1 MGAVRGAG
9 EQEGMGRRRGACPFS
24 LPGTEMSNMES
35 PLGDDALPQVGEMPE
50 REAKEELMLLEKEEE
65 RGSGREDAPREEG
78 SVESLSALDEVAED
92 LKCPGEE
99 DTVKLQGT
107 PGGKICL
114 CLLVRSTLNFNL
126 AQVGGQWPWLKSRVR
141 TAKGCLQLL
150 CRWSFSSLRTLRVS
164 AEAEDHRRVGDKR
177 GRPCGKRSG
186 IFISSLQMA
195 VGVEGPAAGRGVVV
209 GGQWW
214 LLETDAQDK
223 GHVKSCGEAPHSSS
237 FILPSS
243 LLAGHA
249 TGQTHLHP

>member
-1 MGAVRGAG
+1 MPI
-9 EQEGMGRRRGACPFS
+9 QPCS
-24 LPGTEMSNMES
+24 LLQDKAKTKLPLLLALLFGTVSAFHLRTEMSNMES

-65 RGSGREDAPREEG
+65 QGSGREDAPREEG

-141 TAKGCLQLL
+141 T
-150 CRWSFSSLRTLRVS
+150 
-164 AEAEDHRRVGDKR
+164 
-177 GRPCGKRSG
+177 
-186 IFISSLQMA
+186 
-195 VGVEGPAAGRGVVV
+195 GRGVQCLVRGMNQGPLWIGV
-209 GGQWW
+209 QIVSWGHHIQFHWVDDSAWSFVYWAADPPWSDTGGCW
-214 LLETDAQDK
+214 
-223 GHVKSCGEAPHSSS
+223 
-237 FILPSS
+237 S
-243 LLAGHA
+243 LFTPVRWEWG
-249 TGQTHLHP
+249 

>member
-1 MGAVRGAG
+1 TKLLLLLALLFGTVSAFHLR
-9 EQEGMGRRRGACPFS
+9 
-24 LPGTEMSNMES
+24 TEMSNMES

-126 AQVGGQWPWLKSRVR
+126 AQVGGQWPWLKSRVQ
-141 TAKGCLQLL
+141 CLVRGMNQGPLWIGVQIVSWGHHIQFHWVDDSA
-150 CRWSFSSLRTLRVS
+150 WSFVYWAADPPWSDTGGCWSLFTPPTS
-164 AEAEDHRRVGDKR
+164 CCAF
-177 GRPCGKRSG
+177 P
-186 IFISSLQMA
+186 
-195 VGVEGPAAGRGVVV
+195 
-209 GGQWW
+209 GGHW
-214 LLETDAQDK
+214 
-223 GHVKSCGEAPHSSS
+223 
-237 FILPSS
+237 ILCSY
-243 LLAGHA
+243 
-249 TGQTHLHP
+249 